1 MDENDLL
8 LNFGIKLKYWRLKR
22 RLTQEELADKI
33 LVAPHYIS
41 DIERGRRNITMQT
54 IGRLANALEVEVC
67 SLFNFAD

>member
-67 SLFNFAD
+67 RLFNFAD